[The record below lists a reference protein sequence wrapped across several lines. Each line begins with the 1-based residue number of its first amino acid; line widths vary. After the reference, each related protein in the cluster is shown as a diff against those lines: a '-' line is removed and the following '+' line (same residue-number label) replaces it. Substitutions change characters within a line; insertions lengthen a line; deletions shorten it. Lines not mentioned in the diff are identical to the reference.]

1 MEEKRFIDL
10 NAIENDVCVKLWIEN
25 QPRIRKICEL
35 KLNSRPDEIDD
46 VISELFLSF
55 CKKTSENGVPEKPK
69 GWLYATLNNIINMKY
84 REIYKLREREKRL
97 SDEEFELSFEV
108 DVIGEKIDEI
118 YDDEIKDKLKE
129 LLTEDE
135 YQIIYSVHFDGMKMT
150 EYARQHN
157 TTEAA
162 VRQKHYRIC
171 RKLRKLLVNSRAIV

>member
-1 MEEKRFIDL
+1 M
-10 NAIENDVCVKLWIEN
+10 NAIENEVCVRVWIEN
-25 QPRIRKICEL
+25 EPRIRKICEL
-35 KLNSRPDEIDD
+35 KLNSCPDEIDD
-46 VISELFLSF
+46 VISELFLAF
-55 CKKTSENGVPEKPK
+55 FKKMSKDGLPEKPK

-118 YDDEIKDKLKE
+118 YDGEIKDKLKE

-135 YQIIYSVHFDGMKMT
+135 YHLIFSVYFDGMKMS
-150 EYARQHN
+150 EYARLHN
-157 TTEAA
+157 STEAA

-171 RKLRKLLVNSRAIV
+171 RKLRKTLINAKALV